1 MNEQDVTQKGAG
13 MNEQDVTH
21 IVIQQHHSPLW
32 YSEREAAETCH
43 LSIGTIRHL
52 RTLSLVEGQGI
63 SEELRYSE
71 EEIIQLRR
79 IRRLQ
84 HDLGINL
91 AGVEVILRLLKRL
104 QDVHQEL
111 EKARESEG
119 ERGRARGTKH
129 ANTTIIVF

>member
-1 MNEQDVTQKGAG
+1 

-21 IVIQQHHSPLW
+21 IVLQQHHSPSW
-32 YSEREAAETCH
+32 YSEHEAAETCH

-52 RTLSLVEGQGI
+52 RTLSLVEGQGV
-63 SEELRYSE
+63 SKELRYSE

-104 QDVHQEL
+104 QDVRQEL
-111 EKARESEG
+111 ERERARETESE
-119 ERGRARGTKH
+119 
-129 ANTTIIVF
+129 

>member
-1 MNEQDVTQKGAG
+1 

-21 IVIQQHHSPLW
+21 IVIQQSHSPLW
-32 YSEREAAETCH
+32 YSEQEAAKTCH

-104 QDVHQEL
+104 QDAHQEL
-111 EKARESEG
+111 EKEREREG
-119 ERGRARGTKH
+119 EREGL
-129 ANTTIIVF
+129 NTQTQ